1 MNWDELFQTQLQL
14 DRYIEANHKLEEAD
28 LFENKV
34 LALLVEVGELAN
46 ETRCFKFWSQKPASP
61 EGVILEEY
69 VDGLHFMLSLGLE
82 KDLRYEKQSI
92 ERVVDLTEGFH
103 QVYENIIKFKSVPD
117 KQNFQQMF
125 STFLSLGAGL
135 GFSEKAI
142 QSAYH
147 KKNARNHQRQDEGY

>member
-14 DRYIEANHKLEEAD
+14 DRYIEANHQLEEAD
-28 LFENKV
+28 LFEDKV

-61 EGVILEEY
+61 EDVILEEY

-82 KDLRYEKQSI
+82 KELRYEEQPIKP
-92 ERVVDLTEGFH
+92 VDDLSGGFH
-103 QVYENIIKFKSVPD
+103 QVYEDIVKFKSVP
-117 KQNFQQMF
+117 KQKNFQQMF
-125 STFLSLGAGL
+125 SNYLSLGAGL
-135 GFSEKAI
+135 GFSEQAI
-142 QSAYH
+142 QYAYH